1 MQIHPYLFFNGA
13 TEEAMQ
19 FYQQVLGGELDI
31 SHFREM
37 PDFEKNCKPED
48 AERVMHAQLKC
59 DQGVLMA
66 SDGCPS
72 EPVGPMAGF
81 SVALIFDDTRNAER
95 IFGLLS
101 EGGAVIMPWEATFW
115 AAGFGM
121 CKDKYGV
128 HWIVNSDL
136 VQ

>member
-1 MQIHPYLFFNGA
+1 MQIHPYLIFNGSA
-13 TEEAMQ
+13 EEAMR
-19 FYQQVLGGELDI
+19 FYQQVLGGTLDV

-37 PDFEKNCKPED
+37 PDFEKQCKPED

-59 DQGVLMA
+59 DDGVLMA

-72 EPVGPMAGF
+72 EPAAPMDGCF
-81 SVALIFDDTRNAER
+81 VALMFEDTQRAEQIFNS
-95 IFGLLS
+95 LS
-101 EGGAVIMPWEATFW
+101 EGGTVTMPWEATFW

-128 HWIVNSDL
+128 HWLINSDL